1 MDHLTEPGIKQYFE
15 ESFQKCKEYKLNYN
29 TTVVNIG
36 LFIAFV
42 LILAAVLYMKKKE
55 KLTPQQKRKKEEED
69 RQYII
74 QKIKSF

>member
-1 MDHLTEPGIKQYFE
+1 MEHLTEPGIKQYFQD
-15 ESFQKCKEYKLNYN
+15 SFEKCKEYKLNYY

-36 LFIAFV
+36 LFIVFI
-42 LILAAVLYMKKKE
+42 LILGGVLYMKKKD
-55 KLTPQQKRKKEEED
+55 KLTPQQKKKKEEED

>member
-15 ESFQKCKEYKLNYN
+15 ESFQKCKEYKLNYY

-36 LFIAFV
+36 LFILFV
-42 LILAAVLYMKKKE
+42 LILASVLYMKKKE

>member
-1 MDHLTEPGIKQYFE
+1 MDHLTEPGIKQYFQD
-15 ESFQKCKEYKLNYN
+15 SFQKCKEYKLNYY

-36 LFIAFV
+36 LFILFF
-42 LILAAVLYMKKKE
+42 LILGGILYMKKKE
-55 KLTPQQKRKKEEED
+55 KLTPQQKKKKDEED